1 MPVDKAFANA
11 LEDLTLE
18 PLGIEGETLE
28 DSLTAGYSMPE
39 VGASDI
45 LPPLLCCS
53 CYCC

>member
-1 MPVDKAFANA
+1 MPVDKAFADA

-18 PLGIEGETLE
+18 PLGVDGDSWE

-39 VGASDI
+39 VGASFV